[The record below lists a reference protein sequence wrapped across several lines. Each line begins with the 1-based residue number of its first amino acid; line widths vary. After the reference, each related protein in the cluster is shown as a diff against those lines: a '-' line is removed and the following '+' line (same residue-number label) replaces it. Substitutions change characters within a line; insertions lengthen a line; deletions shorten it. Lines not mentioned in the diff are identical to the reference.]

1 MDSLLFVADVI
12 VAALFHIFITHYGCK
27 SDFVPLFALRALTRT
42 CQSDGNIDS
51 GLSFRSR
58 YGALVLM
65 RDEGRI

>member
-12 VAALFHIFITHYGCK
+12 VAALFHIFIAHYGCK
-27 SDFVPLFALRALTRT
+27 SDFVSLFALLALTQK

-51 GLSFRSR
+51 GLSFGSR

-65 RDEGRI
+65 RDEG